1 MLFTNIVE
9 CSTIILESSVEEV
22 IKSVRNLT
30 SSIRCKNL
38 EVIEHYL
45 VNPALREGDIK
56 IFAPM
61 GLKDTEAR
69 ALAIYTLVARDSLA
83 AWKVQEFLEQ
93 YSTLQRNPQLG
104 LLLNCRSL
112 EEAVYRLSNID
123 QSILTKIYR
132 NYSDNLKSGLRKL
145 RIFKGNKKVK
155 FPQRKRGY
163 NDKGSIDPDSAWKR
177 ARAFWLDDIDQRKI
191 EYRRQAYN
199 DAIAFLDGF
208 TE

>member
-1 MLFTNIVE
+1 MLFTNSYSMFSV
-9 CSTIILESSVEEV
+9 ILESSVEEV
-22 IKSVRNLT
+22 VKSVKNLT
-30 SSIRCKNL
+30 GQIRHKNL
-38 EVIEHYL
+38 EIIEHYL

-56 IFAPM
+56 IFAPG
-61 GLKDTEAR
+61 GLKDSEAR

-123 QSILTKIYR
+123 QSILAKIYR
-132 NYSDNLKSGLRKL
+132 NYGDNLKSGLRKL

-155 FPQRKRGY
+155 FPQRKKGY
-163 NDKGSIDPDSAWKR
+163 NDKGSMDPDSAWKR
-177 ARAFWLDDIDQRKI
+177 ARAFWLDDELQREI
-191 EYRRQAYN
+191 EYRRQAYK